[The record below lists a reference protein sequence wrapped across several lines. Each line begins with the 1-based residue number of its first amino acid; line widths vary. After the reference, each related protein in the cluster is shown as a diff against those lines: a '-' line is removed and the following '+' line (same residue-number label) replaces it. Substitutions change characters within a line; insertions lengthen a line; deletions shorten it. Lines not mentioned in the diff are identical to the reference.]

1 MAHLTPTED
10 LEINGH
16 AYLVFR
22 NADASASDAAE
33 EEIYVK
39 DYFNDD
45 GKFIENFEDILH
57 RPDDLSVT

>member
-1 MAHLTPTED
+1 M
-10 LEINGH
+10 
-16 AYLVFR
+16 FR